1 MPRFQTADWKPWV
14 AAAPYGAP
22 LPVTDKFS
30 EIADI
35 VGVAV
40 QEVLSQQK
48 SGQEAADDAAMQINK
63 LLK

>member
-1 MPRFQTADWKPWV
+1 V

-22 LPVTDKFS
+22 LPITDKFS

-40 QEVLSQQK
+40 QEVLSQRK
-48 SGQEAADDAAMQINK
+48 SGQEAADEAAAQINN

>member
-1 MPRFQTADWKPWV
+1 M

-22 LPVTDKFS
+22 LPITEKFS

-40 QEVLSQQK
+40 QEVLSQRK
-48 SGQEAADDAAMQINK
+48 TAQEAADDAAVQINK
-63 LLK
+63 VVE